1 MRILFVAL
9 VFANLAFFA
18 YTQLIGRRGDGP
30 ATADP
35 AGSVPRLALFG
46 EFTGAQGLHCMSVGP
61 FAEQLNAERAA
72 NALRTSRRE
81 PRLRAIQKDGGTG
94 FWVSLT
100 TNTLQQAARV
110 AMRLRA
116 AGVADVEIMPPEAGA
131 TEAVVSLG
139 LYSDRERAQRR
150 ISDLK
155 HYAIAPTVIEQPHT
169 ITSWWLDVDQQAS
182 DPPLDAGTL
191 IKTLA
196 GASAVSSTPCP
207 DAAAPG
213 SIQPGGAAAPGGGA
227 TPGSGAPA
235 APELKAP
242 TTVPAEPAKEAPAS
256 PAPGVKPAQN
266 ALAGAGQAVVRE
278 PPHG

>member
-1 MRILFVAL
+1 MRTLVVAL

-30 ATADP
+30 ATAD
-35 AGSVPRLALFG
+35 AAVTVPRLALFG
-46 EFTGAQGLHCMSVGP
+46 ELAGAQGLRCMTVGP
-61 FAEQLNAERAA
+61 FAEHLNAERAA

-81 PRLRAIQKDGGTG
+81 PRLRTTQKDGGTG

-110 AMRLRA
+110 WTRLHA
-116 AGVADVEIMPPEAGA
+116 AGVTDVEIMPPEAGA

-139 LYSDRERAQRR
+139 VYSDRERAQRR

-155 HYAIAPTVIEQPHT
+155 HYAIAPTIVEQPHT

-191 IKTLA
+191 VRTLA
-196 GASAVSSTPCP
+196 GASAVSATPCP

-213 SIQPGGAAAPGGGA
+213 SIQPGGPTAPGGGA
-227 TPGSGAPA
+227 TPGSGAPS
-235 APELKAP
+235 APELHAP
-242 TTVPAEPAKEAPAS
+242 TAAPGEPAKEAPAS
-256 PAPGVKPAQN
+256 PAPVVKAAQN
-266 ALAGAGQAVVRE
+266 ALAGAGQAFVRE